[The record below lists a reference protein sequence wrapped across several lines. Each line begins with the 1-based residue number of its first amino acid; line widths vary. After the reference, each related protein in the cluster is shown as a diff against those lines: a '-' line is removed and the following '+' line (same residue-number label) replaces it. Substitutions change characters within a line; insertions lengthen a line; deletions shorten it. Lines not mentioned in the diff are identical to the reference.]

1 MDGMVTGVFKNGGS
15 QAVRIPKKYR
25 FDTDEV
31 LVSRCGDGLLLQPLR
46 HDCSLE
52 ELFSRCDEIGADEQ
66 DFLDVRPC
74 NSAPKA
80 RNLFP

>member
-1 MDGMVTGVFKNGGS
+1 MDGLVTGVFKNGGS

-31 LVSRCGDGLLLQPLR
+31 LVRRCGEGLLLKPLR
-46 HDCSLE
+46 RDCSLE
-52 ELFSRCDEIGADEQ
+52 ELFSRCDELGADEQ
-66 DFLDVRPC
+66 DFLDSRPC